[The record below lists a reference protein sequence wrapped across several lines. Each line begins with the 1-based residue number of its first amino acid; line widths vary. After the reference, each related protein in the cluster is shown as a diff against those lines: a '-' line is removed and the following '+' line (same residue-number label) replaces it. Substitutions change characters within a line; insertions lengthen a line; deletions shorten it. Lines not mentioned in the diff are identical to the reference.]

1 MTRKAGTIPEETRDS
16 ILRSAEAEF
25 AEFGYEKASLRHIC
39 ANAGVTTGA
48 LYFFFKDKDDL
59 FMSVIA
65 PVVNRMEDILSD
77 HYDAELLAE
86 APEDDV
92 EIEEDFRF
100 AEMFMDMCYQYDNIV
115 QIIVSNLNHPLVKGF
130 VDSIMEA
137 IDAHS
142 KELLTKIKAE
152 VPIPIEEIYDDY
164 ILHWFS
170 HLQFDAVIHMET
182 HHPGGSREDV
192 EKEMKK
198 MIKFLRN
205 GFFSLLTPGTRQK
218 AVSHK
223 K

>member
-1 MTRKAGTIPEETRDS
+1 
-16 ILRSAEAEF
+16 
-25 AEFGYEKASLRHIC
+25 
-39 ANAGVTTGA
+39 
-48 LYFFFKDKDDL
+48 
-59 FMSVIA
+59 
-65 PVVNRMEDILSD
+65 
-77 HYDAELLAE
+77 
-86 APEDDV
+86 
-92 EIEEDFRF
+92 
-100 AEMFMDMCYQYDNIV
+100 MFMDMCYQYDNIV

-152 VPIPIEEIYDDY
+152 VPVPIEEIYDDY

-205 GFFSLLTPGTRQK
+205 GFFSLLTP
-218 AVSHK
+218 
-223 K
+223 

>member
-86 APEDDV
+86 ALGV
-92 EIEEDFRF
+92 KEE
-100 AEMFMDMCYQYDNIV
+100 
-115 QIIVSNLNHPLVKGF
+115 
-130 VDSIMEA
+130 VD
-137 IDAHS
+137 
-142 KELLTKIKAE
+142 
-152 VPIPIEEIYDDY
+152 
-164 ILHWFS
+164 
-170 HLQFDAVIHMET
+170 
-182 HHPGGSREDV
+182 REV
-192 EKEMKK
+192 EK
-198 MIKFLRN
+198 
-205 GFFSLLTPGTRQK
+205 Q
-218 AVSHK
+218 
-223 K
+223 

>member
-1 MTRKAGTIPEETRDS
+1 MTNADLCGKITVIFRQQGRENMTRKAGTIPEETRDS

-48 LYFFFKDKDDL
+48 LYFY
-59 FMSVIA
+59 
-65 PVVNRMEDILSD
+65 N
-77 HYDAELLAE
+77 AELLAE

-152 VPIPIEEIYDDY
+152 VPVPIEEIYDDY

-205 GFFSLLTPGTRQK
+205 GFFSLLTP
-218 AVSHK
+218 
-223 K
+223 